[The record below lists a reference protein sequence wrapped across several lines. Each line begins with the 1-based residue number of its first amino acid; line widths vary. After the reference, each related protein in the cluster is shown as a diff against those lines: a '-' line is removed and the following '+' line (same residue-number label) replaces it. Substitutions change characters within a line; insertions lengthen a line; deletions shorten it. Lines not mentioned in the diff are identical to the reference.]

1 MKTFIKK
8 NLNFYSFYIFLFFTS
23 LLVFFSRYLQIGFV
37 KKNKEQFYLF
47 EDPIFINPDAY
58 GHLGKIKNNI
68 LENSSFFEKLFSDN
82 FLSSFFLILHGVFNN
97 SNILEIIML
106 SQPYLVVVT
115 FLSIFLF
122 FSSLSNRF
130 IALLSSFIFTLSD
143 LFIARSSVL
152 FFDTDIFNIFY
163 LFSISYVI
171 SLYFKEDLS
180 RKNFYLFS
188 LIVLILFS
196 LFSFH
201 YPKPFFSILFF
212 FILSFSFFF
221 IKQRKVDLFI
231 VLFLFILISLSFYG
245 NGLIESTLAINKT
258 YSSGQVIHDNR
269 LASVSS
275 AVSELKL
282 LSVLEIEKLLFYKS
296 FSGLFLFLSVGG
308 IILFIKNNLKK
319 FIFLI
324 PFFIFSYLSLTKG
337 MRFLIYT
344 APYIYF
350 GIFYLL
356 NFISNKFQ
364 VIFGYKKIIKKVIYI
379 FLFILIWEN
388 SFASCKNYFKGQ
400 CNQTSNIKPYFNKN
414 IIKGI
419 VRINNFSESFNIISA
434 WDYGYLIDFYSNSK
448 FELNPGMAFRK
459 NKFDIFYSN
468 KDINSKKIQ
477 SEFNFGN
484 QADNFIFLTNDFI
497 KWWPTIVML
506 NSNEGEKTPQ
516 IIQFTCKDNK
526 ESILK
531 CNSKTGIKTEVNL
544 NFGTIDEKKILYK
557 LIIHSKNGYS
567 EKLFNSQG
575 SVILIYT
582 PSLNHTNLTAI
593 FPKEFEDLFFIKYFF
608 FNNDN
613 ENIKL
618 IDDNWPNYR
627 TYKIYQ

>member
-1 MKTFIKK
+1 MQTFIKK
-8 NLNFYSFYIFLFFTS
+8 YLNFYGFYIFLFFTS
-23 LLVFFSRYLQIGFV
+23 LLVFFSRYLQIVFV
-37 KKNKEQFYLF
+37 KKNKEKFYLF

-58 GHLGKIKNNI
+58 YYLGTIKNKI
-68 LENSSFFEKLFSDN
+68 LDNTSFFEKLFSDN
-82 FLSSFFLILHGVFNN
+82 FLSSLFLILHGVFNN

-106 SQPYLVVVT
+106 SQPYFVVIT
-115 FLSIFLF
+115 FLSIFIF
-122 FSSLSNRF
+122 FSSLSNKF

-171 SLYFKEDLS
+171 SLYFKENLS

-231 VLFLFILISLSFYG
+231 VLFLFISISLSFYG
-245 NGLIESTLAINKT
+245 NGLIESTLSINKT
-258 YSSGQVIHDNR
+258 YSSGQVIEDNR
-269 LASVSS
+269 LVSVSS
-275 AVSELKL
+275 TVSELKL
-282 LSVLEIEKLLFYKS
+282 LSMLEIEKLLFYKS
-296 FSGLFLFLSVGG
+296 FNGLLLFLSVSG
-308 IILFIKNNLKK
+308 IVLFIKNNFKK
-319 FIFLI
+319 SILLI
-324 PFFIFSYLSLTKG
+324 PFFIFGYLSLTKG

-350 GIFYLL
+350 GVFYLL
-356 NFISNKFQ
+356 NFIANKFK
-364 VIFGYKKIIKKVIYI
+364 VISSYKISKKVIYI
-379 FLFILIWEN
+379 FLFLLIWQN
-388 SFASCKNYFKGQ
+388 SFASCKSYFKGQ
-400 CNQTSNIKPYFNKN
+400 CNQTSNIKPYFNIN
-414 IIKGI
+414 VVKGI
-419 VRINNFSESFNIISA
+419 IRINNFSESFNIISA

-468 KDINSKKIQ
+468 KGINSKKIQ
-477 SEFNFGN
+477 SEFNFRN
-484 QADNFIFLTNDFI
+484 QGDNFIFLTNDFI
-497 KWWPTIVML
+497 KWWPTIVKL
-506 NSNEGEKTPQ
+506 NSNEDEKTPQ
-516 IIQFTCKDNK
+516 IIQFTCKENK

-531 CNSKTGIKTEVNL
+531 CNSKTGITSKVNL
-544 NFGTIDEKKILYK
+544 KLGTIDEKKILNK
-557 LIIHSKNGYS
+557 LIIHSKNEYS
-567 EKLFNSQG
+567 EKLFHSNG

-582 PSLNHTNLTAI
+582 PSLKHTNLTAI
-593 FPKEFEDLFFIKYFF
+593 FPKESEDLLFIKYFF
-608 FNNDN
+608 FNNDD

-618 IDDNWPNYR
+618 IDDGWPNYR
-627 TYKIYQ
+627 TYKVN